1 MWKNKKGASG
11 FNAILSKNDENA
23 HKMKSHWEIELDTNK
38 DSDTWRLI
46 FNICHKTV
54 NNNYLIWFQM
64 KLLYR
69 ILNTKSYLFKLN
81 ISDNE
86 LCNHCNRKES
96 ILHVFVECNRVK
108 DFWREIENL
117 LQQK

>member
-1 MWKNKKGASG
+1 
-11 FNAILSKNDENA
+11 
-23 HKMKSHWEIELDTNK
+23 MKTHWEIDLEINIDA
-38 DSDTWRLI
+38 DTWRLI
-46 FNICHKTV
+46 FNICDKTV

-69 ILNTKSYLFKLN
+69 ILNTKSYLYKLK

-96 ILHVFVECNRVK
+96 ILHMFVECNRVQ

-117 LQQK
+117 INKK